1 MHNIKRMYLRH
12 MFGINCTLI
21 CAYLIGLVIWGVIA
35 FIQASEYCNLTVN
48 MHAVSLHSGQLLSL
62 HNAQVLCGQNDNI
75 NIEVR
80 P

>member
-12 MFGINCTLI
+12 MFGINTVTAI
-21 CAYLIGLVIWGVIA
+21 VVVIGLAVWGFTA
-35 FIQASEYCNLTVN
+35 LIQASEYCNLTVN
-48 MHAVSLHSGQLLSL
+48 MHAVSLHSGQLMSL
-62 HNAQVLCGQNDNI
+62 PNAQVLCDQNDNL